1 MLDPRNFFAPYIG
14 PPGLQIVVEGGVLL
28 ISGGGVVVSSTSVTL
43 PANTT
48 SYVYLNTSSG
58 VVTSNTSG
66 FPTSNCYPI
75 ATVITGQSGIASLT
89 DNRPDVTGT
98 GGGGG
103 GANFTAGVSGGNTSG
118 TSGTVSNAF
127 VLAGGNNITLS
138 ATTAV
143 GGMTATISAANQTV
157 QTQNLHDLTIGGN
170 TAGVGALISSGT
182 LALAGGNNI
191 TLSQNG
197 QNISIVGGAGGA
209 GFTGGVSGGNTSGT
223 SGTISASLLLAGGNN
238 ITLSAATAA
247 GGIMSVTI
255 SGPNTAAQTVQ
266 TDGFYVVS
274 QSMGQSSFST
284 VDARSISIAASGNM
298 SAGLSAGSLI
308 FSVPA
313 QTNQTIGLY
322 ASSNTT
328 QSTTGTAD
336 ARSLTFVGEGIASV
350 GVTNGSVVISV
361 PSGGG
366 AAGSQTLGMSNL
378 GNTAGTSGVVS
389 GSAVQFLLAG
399 GNNITLS
406 QSINGASATI
416 SVSQN
421 EVTFSKY
428 YWPAIQLYSAQS
440 SSSFTNGSMSLQYVP
455 LYNWVTFTRVDTPL
469 MVSVGSSATAATA
482 AVGITAGLCF
492 YTLNGSTLNPV
503 LGVQASSTF
512 TWASNTANF
521 SNLSGIRYLSFGL
534 GTLMSPGE
542 YYAGVWLSTTSGL
555 SVGTATSNNNI
566 TFSQFYQNPEFLSSG
581 CGDFNSAISATS
593 NILYIGCLSSN
604 FTATSQTLQ
613 LSQFTFT
620 GTAFARG
627 NYALIFRNY

>member
-14 PPGLQIVVEGGVLL
+14 PPGLQIMVEGGVLL
-28 ISGGGVVVSSTSVTL
+28 VSGGGVVVSSTSVTL
-43 PANTT
+43 PANST

-75 ATVITGQSGIASLT
+75 ATVITGQSGIATLT
-89 DNRPDVTGT
+89 DNRPDVTGS
-98 GGGGG
+98 GGGVGG
-103 GANFTAGVSGGNTSG
+103 NFTAGVSGTNTSG

-170 TAGVGALISSGT
+170 TAGAGALISSGT
-182 LALAGGNNI
+182 LALAGGANI

-197 QNISIVGGAGGA
+197 QSISIVGGAGGA

-255 SGPNTAAQTVQ
+255 SGPNTAAQTAQ

-308 FSVPA
+308 LSVPL
-313 QTNQTIGLY
+313 QTNQSVGLY
-322 ASSNTT
+322 ANSNTT
-328 QSTTGTAD
+328 QSSTGTAD
-336 ARSLTFVGEGIASV
+336 ARSLTFAGAGIASV

-366 AAGSQTLGMSNL
+366 GSQTAGISNL
-378 GNTAGTSGVVS
+378 GNTSGTSGVAS
-389 GSAVQFLLAG
+389 GPAVQFLLAG

-406 QSINGASATI
+406 QSVNGASATVSI
-416 SVSQN
+416 SQN
-421 EVTFSKY
+421 EITFSKY
-428 YWPAIQLYSAQS
+428 FWPPTQLYSAQS
-440 SSSFTNGSMSLQYVP
+440 TSTHPNSGMSIQYVP
-455 LYNWVTFTRVDTPL
+455 LYNWASMTRLDYVL
-469 MVSVGSSATAATA
+469 FVQQLGSSATAATA
-482 AVGITAGLCF
+482 AIGLSAGVAI
-492 YTLNGSTLNPV
+492 YTMAGSTLSPLV
-503 LGVQASSTF
+503 GAFGSSTF
-512 TWASNTANF
+512 SWASNTANF
-521 SNLSGIRYLSFGL
+521 SNLSGIRNLSFGIATNL
-534 GTLMSPGE
+534 SPGE
-542 YYAGVWLSTTSGL
+542 YWVGLWYSTTAGL
-555 SVGTATSNNNI
+555 SVGTATTANSA
-566 TFSQFYQNPEFLSSG
+566 TFANFYQNPEFYSSG
-581 CGDFNSAISATS
+581 CYDFNSSQNPIT
-593 NILYIGCLSSN
+593 NFILMGVISSN

-613 LSQFTFT
+613 LSQGTFT
-620 GTAFARG
+620 GTAWAKG
-627 NYALIFRNY
+627 NIPLVFRNY